1 MCANLLQA
9 LQNDL
14 EDLPED
20 DEEDLDFTLDELL
33 GPMESD
39 IDDAEPTPAPHRQH
53 GGKSAAKRASRQSGR

>member
-1 MCANLLQA
+1 MGADLLQA

-33 GPMESD
+33 GPVESD
-39 IDDAEPTPAPHRQH
+39 IDDAEPTPAPQKHY
-53 GGKSAAKRASRQSGR
+53 GGKSAAKRVSRQSGR